1 MRSVSRAWPFEGKS
15 EEEPIRDPD
24 GFVAR
29 SGEGT
34 EAVVIRIGLRD
45 AQLVLVD
52 ADGGWRR
59 WVYPS
64 VESAETVARSL
75 SVPVHVGEYPEA
87 TRVRMNQ
94 HRRTASDFDRGAYPE
109 QGEVG
114 PVIPY
119 RENRPR
125 RLEPEGKEADQKEA

>member
-1 MRSVSRAWPFEGKS
+1 VSRAWPFEDKT
-15 EEEPIRDPD
+15 EEAEPVRSPAD
-24 GFVAR
+24 FVAVA
-29 SGEGT
+29 GDGT
-34 EAVVIRIGLRD
+34 EAIVIRIGLRD
-45 AQLVLVD
+45 TQLVLVD
-52 ADGGWRR
+52 AQGAWRR

-64 VESAETVARSL
+64 VESAEEVARSL
-75 SVPVHVGEYPEA
+75 GVPVHVGEYPES

-94 HRRTASDFDRGAYPE
+94 RRRTPAEFDAAPYPE

-125 RLEPEGKEADQKEA
+125 QVGSAATGEGVPKGA

>member
-1 MRSVSRAWPFEGKS
+1 MRDVSRAWPFEGKS
-15 EEEPIRDPD
+15 EEEPVRDPQ
-24 GFVAR
+24 GFIAR
-29 SGEGT
+29 RGDGT
-34 EAVVIRIGLRD
+34 EAIVIRIGLRD
-45 AQLVLVD
+45 TQLVLVD
-52 ADGGWRR
+52 AEGGWRR

-64 VESAETVARSL
+64 EEAAETVARSL
-75 SVPVHVGEYPEA
+75 GVPVHTGEYPEA

-94 HRRTASDFDRGAYPE
+94 HVRIASDFDRGAYPE

-125 RLEPEGKEADQKEA
+125 RMEPVAKEAGSKDE

>member
-1 MRSVSRAWPFEGKS
+1 MSRAWPFEDKTDDA
-15 EEEPIRDPD
+15 EAARDPH
-24 GFVAR
+24 GYVAQA
-29 SGEGT
+29 GQDGT

-52 ADGGWRR
+52 PEGGWRR
-59 WVYPS
+59 WVFPS
-64 VESAETVARSL
+64 VEAAEDVARSL
-75 SVPVHVGEYPEA
+75 GVPVHVGEYPEA
-87 TRVRMNQ
+87 TRVRMNS
-94 HRRTASDFDRGAYPE
+94 RRRDPADFDRGAYPE

-125 RLEPEGKEADQKEA
+125 QVGSSAMAEGEPKNA

>member
-1 MRSVSRAWPFEGKS
+1 MSRAWPFEDKS
-15 EEEPIRDPD
+15 EAPEPIRDPAD
-24 GFVAR
+24 YVAR
-29 SGEGT
+29 AGDGT
-34 EAVVIRIGLRD
+34 EAIIIRIGLRD
-45 AQLVLVD
+45 TQLVLVD
-52 ADGGWRR
+52 PQGAWRR

-64 VESAETVARSL
+64 VESAEEVARSL
-75 SVPVHVGEYPEA
+75 GVPVHVGEYPES

-94 HRRTASDFDRGAYPE
+94 HRRTPDEFDRAAYPE

-125 RLEPEGKEADQKEA
+125 QVGSAATGEAAPRGG

>member
-1 MRSVSRAWPFEGKS
+1 MSRAWPFEGKS
-15 EEEPIRDPD
+15 EEEPIRDPQ

-29 SGEGT
+29 TGEGT

-64 VESAETVARSL
+64 VESAETIARSL
-75 SVPVHVGEYPEA
+75 GVPVHVGEYPEA
-87 TRVRMNQ
+87 TRVRMNRRQ
-94 HRRTASDFDRGAYPE
+94 RTASDFDRGAYPE

-114 PVIPY
+114 PVISY

-125 RLEPEGKEADQKEA
+125 RVGAGAKEADPKEA

>member
-1 MRSVSRAWPFEGKS
+1 VRGVSRAWPFEGKS
-15 EEEPIRDPD
+15 EEEPVRDPE
-24 GFVAR
+24 GFVAQA
-29 SGEGT
+29 GDGT

-52 ADGGWRR
+52 ANGGWRR

-64 VESAETVARSL
+64 VDRAETVARSL
-75 SVPVHVGEYPEA
+75 GIPVHVGEYPEA

-94 HRRTASDFDRGAYPE
+94 RRRTASDFDSGAYPE

-125 RLEPEGKEADQKEA
+125 QLEAAPKEAVPKDS